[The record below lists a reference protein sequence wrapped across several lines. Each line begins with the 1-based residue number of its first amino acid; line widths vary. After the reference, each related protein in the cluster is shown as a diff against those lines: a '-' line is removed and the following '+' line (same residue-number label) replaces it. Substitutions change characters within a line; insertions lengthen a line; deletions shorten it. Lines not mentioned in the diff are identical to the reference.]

1 VSTPATTGEGG
12 TRGPWAQLSL
22 RARLLA
28 VVAALLTVALVAVG
42 VLTVTNL
49 RGQLL
54 KQVDAQLRSVVQE
67 RGALEQLV
75 DQLQTRG
82 GGPIGDDPLPSRYV
96 VEIFFDD
103 PAVRDSGPLHDGPEG
118 PLPRLPDLTRAQA
131 DATDGAA
138 RTVRGSDG
146 TSWRMVAVPVVD
158 QSARQPGAAVI
169 ALPLDDVQETLRA
182 VALRFVVLGAALIAL
197 LVLIGWFLVGRA
209 FRPLREVESVT
220 AAFGEG
226 DTSRRVDVRAPGT
239 EVGRLGGAVNA
250 MLDRIETTLAAR
262 EASEQRMRR
271 FIGDAGH
278 ELRTPLATLRGFAEL
293 YRMGAVS
300 EPDDVSGTFR
310 RIEDESTRMGGLVE
324 DLLVLARL
332 DEQRP
337 LRQQDVDLLVLAGD
351 AVHDSTALAPD
362 RVVRLT
368 GIDGS
373 PRPQS
378 APTTG
383 DEARLR
389 QVVTNLLGNAL
400 RHTPQGTPVE
410 LGVGRR
416 EDRCVLQVVDH
427 GPGVPPELAE
437 KIFERFYRADAS
449 RTRSSGGSG
458 LGLAIV
464 DAIVQA
470 HGGLAVVLPTPG
482 GGATFE
488 VALPARTLPA
498 PSQEGTR
505 AVAG

>member
-1 VSTPATTGEGG
+1 MNERSD
-12 TRGPWAQLSL
+12 PWAQVSL

-28 VVAALLTVALVAVG
+28 VVAGLLTLALVAVG

-49 RGQLL
+49 RAQLL
-54 KQVDAQLRSVVQE
+54 EQVDAQLRSVVQQDS
-67 RGALEQLV
+67 ALDRLLNE
-75 DQLQTRG
+75 LQSG
-82 GGPIGDDPLPSRYV
+82 NSGPMNDPLPSRYV

-103 PAVRDSGPLHDGPEG
+103 PALVDSGPLHDSNETA
-118 PLPRLPDLTRAQA
+118 LPDLPELTSREA
-131 DATDGAA
+131 DATQG
-138 RTVRGSDG
+138 RFSSVGGTGG
-146 TSWRMVAVPVVD
+146 TSWRMVAVPVRD
-158 QSARQPGAAVI
+158 QAGRQGAAVI

-182 VALRFVVLGAALIAL
+182 VALRFVVLGAVLIAL
-197 LVLIGWFLVGRA
+197 LVVIGWFLVGRA
-209 FRPLREVESVT
+209 FGPLREVESVT
-220 AAFGEG
+220 TAFGAG

-271 FIGDAGH
+271 FIADASH

-293 YRMGAVS
+293 YRMGAVTT
-300 EPDDVSGTFR
+300 PADVTGTFR

-332 DEQRP
+332 DDQRP
-337 LRQQDVDLLVLAGD
+337 LRQQQVDLLVLAGD
-351 AVHDSTALAPD
+351 AVHDSSALAPD
-362 RVVRLT
+362 RRVTLT
-368 GIDGS
+368 GLDGE

-378 APTTG
+378 APATG

-400 RHTPQGTPVE
+400 RHTPDGTPVE
-410 LGVGRR
+410 LGVGQR
-416 EDRCVLQVVDH
+416 DGWCVLQVVDH
-427 GPGVPPELAE
+427 GPGVPPDLADR
-437 KIFERFYRADAS
+437 IFERFYRADAS

-464 DAIVQA
+464 EAIVQA
-470 HGGLAVVLPTPG
+470 HGGCARVLPTPG

-488 VALPARTLPA
+488 VSLPARALPA
-498 PSQEGTR
+498 PSQDGVR